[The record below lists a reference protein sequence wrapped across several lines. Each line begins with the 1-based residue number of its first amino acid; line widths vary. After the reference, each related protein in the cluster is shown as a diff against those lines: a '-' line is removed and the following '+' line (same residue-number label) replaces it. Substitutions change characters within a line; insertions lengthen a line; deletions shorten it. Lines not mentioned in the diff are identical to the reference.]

1 MKPRQ
6 RSLRTGLLLWLIIP
20 MAIFGVAAACLTY
33 VNAHRT
39 ADLLQ
44 DAALLAAARV
54 MAADVRWSGDNL
66 VASVSPGTIQI
77 VGTPE
82 GDQVFYRI
90 EVAGGA
96 MIAGTSAFPV
106 TALVHSP
113 QWVDASV
120 ASVPIRVVSLERAM
134 FDDGKTVSV
143 IVSVGRTQI
152 ARDALVSSL
161 WKPQLAY
168 ILGSL
173 VAATLLICAGLWL
186 ELRPLARLAAEI
198 AAHPSRSRARIAEV
212 DLHAELRPLVAA
224 FNVCLDVIERH
235 AVTQRRF
242 IADAAHQ
249 IRTPLT
255 VLGTQLQFAR
265 RQGNFEEVRGTLLA
279 MHHSNRAMVLLI
291 NQLLML
297 AQAEAASYTAFKGAT
312 PVNLCDVIAR
322 TVEKLAL
329 MAQRKNIEL
338 TVSLED
344 ALTVNG
350 NESLLAAAF
359 ANLVDNAIRYTP
371 EGKRVAVEARRVD
384 GDVSIDVIDEGPG
397 IPPDLREHVFE
408 PFFRASTEEGSGLGL
423 AIARE
428 IVRAH
433 GGSLGLKGPVFEIG
447 TVASVVLPF
456 YES

>member
-1 MKPRQ
+1 MKRRK
-6 RSLRTGLLLWLIIP
+6 RSLRTGLLLWLIVP
-20 MAIFGVAAACLTY
+20 MTIFSVVAACLTY
-33 VNAHRT
+33 VDARRT

-54 MAADVRWSGDNL
+54 MAADVRWSGANL

-96 MIAGTSAFPV
+96 VFAGTSAFPV
-106 TALVHSP
+106 TALSRSP

-120 ASVPIRVVSLERAM
+120 ASMPIRVVSLERAM

-173 VAATLLICAGLWL
+173 VVATLLICVGLWL
-186 ELRPLARLAAEI
+186 ELRPLVRLAAGI
-198 AAHPSRSRARIAEV
+198 AAQPSPSRARIAEA

-224 FNVCLDVIERH
+224 FNACLDVIERH

-265 RQGNFEEVRGTLLA
+265 RQQNFDEVHGTLLA

-297 AQAEAASYTAFKGAT
+297 AQAEAASYTAFKGT
-312 PVNLCDVIAR
+312 PVNLCDVLAR

-329 MAQRKNIEL
+329 MAQRKNLEL

-344 ALTVNG
+344 ALIVNG
-350 NESLLAAAF
+350 SEPLLAAAF

-371 EGKRVAVEARRVD
+371 EGRRVIVEARRVA
-384 GDVSIDVIDEGPG
+384 GDVLIDVTDEGPG
-397 IPPDLREHVFE
+397 IPPDLRERVFE

-433 GGSLGLKGPVFEIG
+433 GGSIVLKGSVFEPG
-447 TVASVVLPF
+447 TVARVVLRLD
-456 YES
+456 ES